1 MVRKCII
8 LFLIIGTMWAQTDYD
23 MRGWISK
30 DIPSDFDKLI
40 LKNGLEHNGE
50 YLKTDRKIIYFK
62 PLDAFAFQ
70 PVPLNIVKRLQL
82 KDGTIL
88 YTTEK
93 NIMYA
98 EKKLLY
104 KTIGVALIGIFLYSR
119 YSNFSKGMFDDPI
132 PLP

>member
-8 LFLIIGTMWAQTDYD
+8 LLLIIGTVWAQTDYD

-104 KTIGVALIGIFLYSR
+104 KTIGVALIGMFLYSR
-119 YSNFSKGMFDDPI
+119 YSNFSKGIFDDPI

>member
-8 LFLIIGTMWAQTDYD
+8 LFLIIGTVWAQTDYD

-70 PVPLNIVKRLQL
+70 PVPLNIVKKLQL

-104 KTIGVALIGIFLYSR
+104 KTIGVALIGMFLYSR

>member
-8 LFLIIGTMWAQTDYD
+8 LLLIIGTVWAQTDYD

-93 NIMYA
+93 NLMYA

-104 KTIGVALIGIFLYSR
+104 KAIGVVLIGMFLYSR

>member
-8 LFLIIGTMWAQTDYD
+8 LLLIIGTVLAQTDYD

-104 KTIGVALIGIFLYSR
+104 KTIGVALIGMFLYSR

>member
-1 MVRKCII
+1 MRKCII
-8 LFLIIGTMWAQTDYD
+8 LLLIIGTVWAQTDYD
-23 MRGWISK
+23 LRGWISK

-50 YLKTDRKIIYFK
+50 YLKTDQMIIYFK

-70 PVPLNIVKRLQL
+70 PVPLNIIKVLKL

-88 YTTEK
+88 YNSEK

-98 EKKLLY
+98 EKKLLLE
-104 KTIGVALIGIFLYSR
+104 TIGIALIGLYLYSL
-119 YSNFSKGMFDDPI
+119 YSNFSLNDDFSFGP
-132 PLP
+132 

>member
-70 PVPLNIVKRLQL
+70 PVPLNIVKKLQL

-104 KTIGVALIGIFLYSR
+104 KTIGVALIGMFLYSR

>member
-104 KTIGVALIGIFLYSR
+104 KTIGVALIGMFLYSR

>member
-1 MVRKCII
+1 MRRYIV
-8 LFLIIGTMWAQTDYD
+8 LLLITGIVWAQTDYD
-23 MRGWISK
+23 LRGWISK

-40 LKNGLEHNGE
+40 LKNGVEHNGE
-50 YLKTDRKIIYFK
+50 YLKTDQKIIYFK

-70 PVPLNIVKRLQL
+70 PVPLNIIKVLKL

-88 YTTEK
+88 YNTEK
-93 NIMYA
+93 NITYA

-104 KTIGVALIGIFLYSR
+104 KTIGIALIGIFLYNL
-119 YSNFSKGMFDDPI
+119 YSNFSKGLFDDPI